1 MLSEIDNQL
10 EGLFG
15 KYDQAPSRDTL
26 TEVRGVLN
34 RRKYIQNL
42 VDEVRKELDPTLQP
56 PATSHHAN

>member
-1 MLSEIDNQL
+1 L
-10 EGLFG
+10 EALFS

-26 TEVRGVLN
+26 TEIRGVLN

-42 VDEVRKELDPTLQP
+42 VDEVRKELDPSSQP